1 MPVNKTKYMAFIGIF
16 SGLWA
21 ALNLTIGPL
30 GFTLFRLPILCDVA
44 SYFPLIVTVWFLRR
58 YGSATGVGIIGSL
71 VTLFLRPGATQMIGF
86 AVSAI
91 LFDLLMLFLKHNISF
106 FNIKNVLGV
115 SIITLVSAYVAGFII
130 GAFIM
135 VGGVVWALTVWAPLH
150 AAGGFLS
157 IIISYPIL
165 VALEKS
171 RVKNVVGA

>member
-1 MPVNKTKYMAFIGIF
+1 MSINKTKYIAFIGIF

-30 GFTLFRLPILCDVA
+30 GFTLFRLPIFCDVA
-44 SYFPLIVTVWFLRR
+44 SYFPLLVTVWFLGK

-71 VTLFLRPGATQMIGF
+71 VTFFLRPGSTQMIGF
-86 AVSAI
+86 AVSAV

-106 FNIKNVLGV
+106 NIRNVLGV
-115 SIITLVSAYVAGFII
+115 SIITLVSAYIAGFVI

-135 VGGVVWALTVWAPLH
+135 MGGVVWALTVWAPLH

-171 RVKNVVGA
+171 GVKKFVGAQ